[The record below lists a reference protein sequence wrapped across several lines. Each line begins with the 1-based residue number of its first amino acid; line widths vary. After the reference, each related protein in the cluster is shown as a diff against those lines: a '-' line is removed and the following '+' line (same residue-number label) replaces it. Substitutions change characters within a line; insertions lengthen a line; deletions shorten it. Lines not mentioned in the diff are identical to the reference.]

1 MRREQSCQLSWA
13 TMSGWVWPGV
23 SPARDGLAGG
33 SWAPRRGPC
42 PVAHG
47 ASTKLIFACRLVR
60 IGPGPSRQFSHVHME
75 IQARAGGIANGE
87 TGRTLAHRHRDG
99 CSGS

>member
-1 MRREQSCQLSWA
+1 
-13 TMSGWVWPGV
+13 MSRLLVMASPGV
-23 SPARDGLAGG
+23 RGRRDEAHAQ
-33 SWAPRRGPC
+33 SRTEPR
-42 PVAHG
+42 
-47 ASTKLIFACRLVR
+47 TKLIFACRLVR